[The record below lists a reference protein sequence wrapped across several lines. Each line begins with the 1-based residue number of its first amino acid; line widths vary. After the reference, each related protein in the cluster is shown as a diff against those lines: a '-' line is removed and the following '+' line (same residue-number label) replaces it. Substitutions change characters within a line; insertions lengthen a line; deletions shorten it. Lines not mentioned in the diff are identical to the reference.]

1 MVKFHS
7 SKCESKKR
15 AKSMSNV
22 ALQVSLD
29 SNLVSYPC
37 LRRKCFSNEKEES
50 TWIFAIKSKELA
62 C

>member
-1 MVKFHS
+1 
-7 SKCESKKR
+7 
-15 AKSMSNV
+15 MSNV